1 MSDTLPPI
9 VAPDIDPVLLMRVH
23 PAAESMTEA
32 EAAAIAQGEATAAAG
47 EDLQASQQE
56 PGKPPE
62 QVIPEQ
68 PATAPPVNVDVPY
81 VSQTGSTLSCT
92 MGNWENV
99 PTSYSYR
106 WQIDG
111 TNVGTDSALY
121 TVTAGDVGGL
131 ATCTVTATNA
141 RGSTTAPSSNPVQ
154 IA

>member
-1 MSDTLPPI
+1 MSEP
-9 VAPDIDPVLLMRVH
+9 VVFPDINPVLLMRVH
-23 PAAESMTEA
+23 PEAESMDDA
-32 EAAAIAQGEATAAAG
+32 EAAAVLQGEETAAAG
-47 EDLQASQQE
+47 ADTEASQQE

-62 QVIPEQ
+62 QVIPEP

-111 TNVGTDSALY
+111 ANVGTDSALY
-121 TVTAGDVGGL
+121 AVTAADVGGM

-141 RGSTTAPSSNPVQ
+141 RGSTTAPASNPVQ

>member
-1 MSDTLPPI
+1 MSEP
-9 VAPDIDPVLLMRVH
+9 VVFPDINPVLLMRVH
-23 PAAESMTEA
+23 PEAESMDDA
-32 EAAAIAQGEATAAAG
+32 EAAAVLQGEETAAAG
-47 EDLQASQQE
+47 ADTEASQQE

-62 QVIPEQ
+62 QVIPEP

-81 VSQTGSTLSCT
+81 VSQTGPTLSCT

-111 TNVGTDSALY
+111 TNVGADSALY
-121 TVTAGDVGGL
+121 TVTAGDVGGM

-141 RGSTTAPSSNPVQ
+141 RGSTTAPASNPVQ